1 MKILGICHD
10 VHICSAC
17 VVDGGRVVVAI
28 AEERLDRVKQSRVF
42 PVRAIEECLR
52 VAGISLAEID
62 EIAVG
67 WNPGIDAETI
77 PAGYL
82 SGRRWRSEHF
92 MQVPARFLHLA
103 RDKASSRIS
112 ITDLWQGRRR

>member
-17 VVDGGRVVVAI
+17 VVDDGRVVVAI
-28 AEERLDRVKQSRVF
+28 SEERLDRVKQSRIF

-52 VAGISLAEID
+52 VAGVSLAEID

-67 WNPGIDAETI
+67 WNPGSM
-77 PAGYL
+77 L
-82 SGRRWRSEHF
+82 KRFRRG
-92 MQVPARFLHLA
+92 
-103 RDKASSRIS
+103 
-112 ITDLWQGRRR
+112 T